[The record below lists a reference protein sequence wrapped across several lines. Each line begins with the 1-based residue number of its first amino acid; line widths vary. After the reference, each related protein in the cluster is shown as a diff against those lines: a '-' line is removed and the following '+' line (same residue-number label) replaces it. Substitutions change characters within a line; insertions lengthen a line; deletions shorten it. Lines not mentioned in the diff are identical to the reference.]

1 MCFVASRDGGA
12 AFGWNKRFRMNSGP
26 VSKMK
31 AIYRN
36 KKSGGGGKFRIE
48 KDKDTDSHGQDEHKG
63 EFQISRFENRARLR

>member
-1 MCFVASRDGGA
+1 
-12 AFGWNKRFRMNSGP
+12 MNSGP